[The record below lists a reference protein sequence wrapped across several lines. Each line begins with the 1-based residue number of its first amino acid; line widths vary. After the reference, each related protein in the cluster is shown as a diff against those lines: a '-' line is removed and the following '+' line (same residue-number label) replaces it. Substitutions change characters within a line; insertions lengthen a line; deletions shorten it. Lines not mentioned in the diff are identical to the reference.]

1 MRALEQV
8 KNGGKNYFRYSFI
21 GNRWDFRGSSSFHRC
36 RKWYVEQPGWRF
48 VMFLVIL
55 GWLYWNSQVFMRFLL
70 SYFESWVPWG
80 SQYHASDWA
89 FPDCSELF
97 PSYFWAL
104 KNNKAPRYSFI
115 SIWSFFL
122 TLMACLTYAK
132 IDDNSLWLKSDATEY
147 ESSPTAVR
155 NIYFTAIG
163 IGLHKI
169 FSLETRSW
177 FQGIIKTGFFFSSL

>member
-1 MRALEQV
+1 MKVCDAPCYLRLTLL
-8 KNGGKNYFRYSFI
+8 KF
-21 GNRWDFRGSSSFHRC
+21 
-36 RKWYVEQPGWRF
+36 PGF
-48 VMFLVIL
+48 YEVFVIL
-55 GWLYWNSQVFMRFLL
+55 LWIL
-70 SYFESWVPWG
+70 STLRVSISCIRLGF
-80 SQYHASDWA
+80 
-89 FPDCSELF
+89 DCSELF

-163 IGLHKI
+163 IGFHKI

-177 FQGIIKTGFFFSSL
+177 FQGIIKTGFFFLHYNLCQDSKNSDYYMKNYVVSSVK

>member
-1 MRALEQV
+1 MKVCDAPCYLRLTLL
-8 KNGGKNYFRYSFI
+8 KF
-21 GNRWDFRGSSSFHRC
+21 
-36 RKWYVEQPGWRF
+36 PGF
-48 VMFLVIL
+48 YEVFVIL
-55 GWLYWNSQVFMRFLL
+55 LWIL
-70 SYFESWVPWG
+70 STLRVSISCIRLGF
-80 SQYHASDWA
+80 
-89 FPDCSELF
+89 DCSELF

-163 IGLHKI
+163 IGFHKI

-177 FQGIIKTGFFFSSL
+177 FQGIIKTGFFFFFIIICAKTQRIQITTWRITL